1 MIVVQSLKEV
11 LAEANKHFES
21 ELKKSALLKESDRIL
36 YVSAWLRFAYNNL
49 YIAYTSIKPE
59 SPCTE

>member
-1 MIVVQSLKEV
+1 MIVIQSLEEV

-21 ELKKSALLKESDRIL
+21 ELKKSVLLKESDRIL

-49 YIAYTSIKPE
+49 YIAYTLIKPE